1 MRANDG
7 ACPGESLGSPWG
19 GVDRP
24 AGAGS
29 DLTGGRRREISRMA
43 TADGGIAAGVPV
55 ANVKRSAG
63 GSVRVQG

>member
-1 MRANDG
+1 MRANDS
-7 ACPGESLGSPWG
+7 ARTVESLGIPWG

-24 AGAGS
+24 AGAGP

-43 TADGGIAAGVPV
+43 AADRGIATGVPV